1 MDSSKLLELLKNLP
15 NNVIIEPTAEKDIA
29 KILKKNYREFEQI
42 FEDIIRLGKETL
54 PPAGRKKLKT
64 FDAWQCDVG
73 RFRIV
78 YKLLSNKIYILALFP
93 KSEQNKRFR
102 GMR

>member
-1 MDSSKLLELLKNLP
+1 MGSSNFFELLKNLP
-15 NNVIIEPTAEKDIA
+15 DNVTIEPTAEKDLA
-29 KILKKNYREFEQI
+29 KTFKKNPKEFKQI
-42 FEDIIRLGKETL
+42 FEDIIRLGKGTL
-54 PPAGRKKLKT
+54 PPAGRKKLKV

-78 YKLLSNKIYILALFP
+78 YKPSGSRVYILALFS
-93 KSEQNKRFR
+93 KSEQSKRFH